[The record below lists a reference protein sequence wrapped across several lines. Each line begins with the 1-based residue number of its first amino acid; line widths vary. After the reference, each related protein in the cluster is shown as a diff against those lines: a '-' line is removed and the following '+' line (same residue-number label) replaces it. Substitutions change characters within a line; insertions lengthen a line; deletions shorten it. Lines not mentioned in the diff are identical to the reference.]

1 MTPLWELF
9 LYLST
14 IDYLSLATQAY
25 CVKCKAKRD
34 MEDEKQIT
42 MKNGQRALSGTCPV
56 CGTKM
61 FKIGGGRVKTEAA
74 PKAKAG
80 TSKPTKKSSS
90 KAKAKTKSKTKRK

>member
-1 MTPLWELF
+1 
-9 LYLST
+9 
-14 IDYLSLATQAY
+14 
-25 CVKCKAKRD
+25 

-61 FKIGGGRVKTEAA
+61 FKIGGGRVKVAAA

-80 TSKPTKKSSS
+80 TENPQRNLILNLKLRLRRSRKLKESKK
-90 KAKAKTKSKTKRK
+90 

>member
-1 MTPLWELF
+1 
-9 LYLST
+9 
-14 IDYLSLATQAY
+14 
-25 CVKCKAKRD
+25 

-61 FKIGGGRVKTEAA
+61 FKIGGGRVKTAAA

-80 TSKPTKKSSS
+80 KKKASS
-90 KAKAKTKSKTKRK
+90 KAKVKAKTKSRTKRK

>member
-1 MTPLWELF
+1 M
-9 LYLST
+9 
-14 IDYLSLATQAY
+14 ATQAY

-56 CGTKM
+56 CSTKM
-61 FKIGGGRVKTEAA
+61 FKIGGGRVKTAAA

-80 TSKPTKKSSS
+80 KRKVAKKSSS
-90 KAKAKTKSKTKRK
+90 KAKVKAKPKSKTKKK

>member
-1 MTPLWELF
+1 
-9 LYLST
+9 
-14 IDYLSLATQAY
+14 
-25 CVKCKAKRD
+25 

-61 FKIGGGRVKTEAA
+61 FKIGGGRVKVAAA

-80 TSKPTKKSSS
+80 TRKPAKKSSS
-90 KAKAKTKSKTKRK
+90 KTKVKAKTKPKTKRK